1 MGSVID
7 IKTREEV
14 IDYSI
19 NNYEFDQF
27 TVTWENLGLSY
38 HGTLQIE
45 YLLKCLENIAY
56 DNES

>member
-1 MGSVID
+1 M
-7 IKTREEV
+7 

-19 NNYEFDQF
+19 NNYDVDQF

-45 YLLKCLENIAY
+45 YLIKCLENITY